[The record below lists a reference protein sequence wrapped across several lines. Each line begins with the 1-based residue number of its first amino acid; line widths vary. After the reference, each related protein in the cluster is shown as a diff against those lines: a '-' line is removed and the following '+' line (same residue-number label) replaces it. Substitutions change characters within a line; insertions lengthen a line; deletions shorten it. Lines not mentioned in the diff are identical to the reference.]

1 MVHIFGRTV
10 NNNEEFY
17 PDSILYSD
25 WHCSVYAK
33 NDLIYAYC
41 DGTSVEIPCQ
51 AQTFCSNTQ
60 YVFILSTEGVVSAFY
75 KPDKIVHTTGIENIL
90 SFSAN
95 DDELYCV
102 SMDRF
107 LSVYSLKNFPK
118 IIEPTQPLSVKIKSV
133 ASGPGFAL
141 FLTPSGHV
149 FSKGIGTR
157 GQLGHGDLE
166 FQSEPTIIEAL
177 KPLTVVEIACGY
189 WHSACLTDTG
199 DVYTWGSNEFGQLG
213 CGSINLERSK
223 NINNPLIAMDSCINL
238 SPLPIPVE
246 LPDDVSIFAI
256 ACGSRHTVCLSEN
269 NDLFSFGWNGFGQLG
284 FDMEPQKMPGRYP
297 HLASSDKINRIPL
310 PFTPNSKLSL
320 ICGSWCTII
329 REIQ

>member
-1 MVHIFGRTV
+1 
-10 NNNEEFY
+10 
-17 PDSILYSD
+17 
-25 WHCSVYAK
+25 
-33 NDLIYAYC
+33 
-41 DGTSVEIPCQ
+41 
-51 AQTFCSNTQ
+51 
-60 YVFILSTEGVVSAFY
+60 
-75 KPDKIVHTTGIENIL
+75 
-90 SFSAN
+90 
-95 DDELYCV
+95 
-102 SMDRF
+102 MDRF